1 VAVNGHISPTIDP
14 YLYSISTVIRPGH
27 TPAEV
32 EAALEA
38 ELDRL
43 AEEPISQAELDK
55 ALKRAKAQFVMA
67 GESVS
72 GQGQMMGMAETVSG
86 DYGWYERTLETLKA
100 VTLEDIERVRQEY
113 LVPTN
118 RTVGLYIPEGNG
130 S

>member
-1 VAVNGHISPTIDP
+1 
-14 YLYSISTVIRPGH
+14 
-27 TPAEV
+27 
-32 EAALEA
+32 
-38 ELDRL
+38 
-43 AEEPISQAELDK
+43 
-55 ALKRAKAQFVMA
+55 MA